1 MDDTLKANCLVFAGP
16 FLGEFGWEIS
26 HWAPHVRW
34 LRSQYKGHHIVAASY
49 PGRQPLYCGFIN
61 EFWSLPEWFL
71 KEKYELDCFEALAP
85 VDTYGKLLKHFENK
99 YKHSGQFSKIIA
111 TRTPRGFNHHL
122 RNVGHVLF
130 DKLKPSPGA
139 VKICNE
145 LRESHG
151 NKPCVIIFARE
162 VLRKTYLNIQT
173 NTPVK
178 INPSTPLPTR
188 NWPRSYWEDLFEML
202 YKEFEDQITFVIGGT
217 KHGNCLLNLPA
228 HRAKNVIDLTNI
240 DIAHSLDVT
249 IAFLQRA
256 VCSISSQS
264 GPTHLSLQTGC
275 PSFIYGHEYDRHA
288 IRDNPFKTDVM
299 FFETTLGAYNESPDL
314 LFNDSNIYIKELMQ
328 EKQPK
333 KKSKEP
339 TKIEIPIEVNFDHKK
354 ESEKARVP
362 EKIKKI
368 GMIGVFDKKGSTNI
382 PFAKAFRDLDFPV
395 QEHNY
400 RSALEKHGPNLRDKA
415 IVEMSLNNDLLIF
428 CKGNG
433 LPPDVFRDCAENAIV
448 CWYMMDSIQHL
459 ANQDFFEYYKNS
471 HFSVVTTAAM
481 KKALEDDDISTIHH
495 IVQGVDP
502 DEFYPL
508 DEKFSELLMLAS
520 PTHQISKPNLLD
532 VDNDIIFIGTASE
545 KRNEILGK
553 IKEWGYKAEGYGHG
567 YGNYVVGTNFN
578 RVCSKSK
585 VCLAI
590 NNTDP
595 GIDSFSDR
603 ILRYLATKSFVIAEY
618 SEGLEKYFT
627 HGEEL
632 VWFKDL
638 DDLKR
643 LLENFAG
650 EDYHLTKESHRKDIA
665 EAGYKKIIENYTWK
679 HVAENILNIAKG
691 DYDGKEN

>member
-256 VCSISSQS
+256 LCSMSSQS

-275 PSFIYGHEYDRHA
+275 PSFIYGHEYERHA

-314 LFNDSNIYIKELMQ
+314 LFNDSSIYIKELMQ

-333 KKSKEP
+333 IKPKEP
-339 TKIEIPIEVNFDHKK
+339 IKIEIPIEVNFDQKK

-382 PFAKAFRDLDFPV
+382 PFAKAFRGLGFPV

-400 RSALEKHGPNLRDKA
+400 RTALEKYGPNLRDEA

-433 LPPDVFRDCAENAIV
+433 IPPDVFKECAENTTI
-448 CWYMMDSIQHL
+448 CWYMMDSVEHL
-459 ANQDFFEYYKNS
+459 QNRDFYEYEKYS
-471 HFSVVTTAAM
+471 HFSVVTTLAM
-481 KKALEDDDISTIHH
+481 KQALMNQPIMLASPSRKHPDPQRLDARDIHH
-495 IVQGVDP
+495 IIQGVDP
-502 DEFYPL
+502 DEFYHMKHG
-508 DEKFSELLMLAS
+508 DES
-520 PTHQISKPNLLD
+520 TISD
-532 VDNDIIFIGTASE
+532 VVFIGTRSE
-545 KRNEILGK
+545 KRDQIFEK
-553 IKEWGYKAEGYGHG
+553 IGEWGYSLWKCGNG
-567 YGNYVVGTNFN
+567 YGNFVTSEEFN
-578 RVCSKSK
+578 KVCAGGR

-590 NNTDP
+590 NNTDS

-618 SEGLEKYFT
+618 SEGLEKYFIN
-627 HGEEL
+627 GEDL
-632 VWFKDL
+632 VWFRDL
-638 DDLKR
+638 DELKR
-643 LLENFAG
+643 LLDNFINR
-650 EDYHLTKESHRKDIA
+650 DSINLKPTIA
-665 EAGYKKIIENYTWK
+665 ETGYKKVIENYTWK
-679 HVAENILNIAKG
+679 HVADKIINIAKG
-691 DYDGKEN
+691 VYDGSN